1 MCMLKLPIPGLLA
14 TPQPSHLKA
23 FLVVIKLACYDFDL
37 FTQTILWKHKISLS
51 SNGYLKYTVPN
62 TKYIV
67 TNTKC
72 TIPNTKKLWC
82 LLFLDVADIF
92 SWRQQFRHFRE
103 SGRLARARFYWIP
116 IPFHSGGS
124 QVDGCPLLYGCPR
137 VDGWPSGGMQS
148 FWGEAFTWMHNSTL
162 NPTVPLRFK
171 DTSPE
176 ANPSDTDPL
185 SLKVKWKWNES
196 EIKVKVKI

>member
-137 VDGWPSGGMQS
+137 VDGWPSGGCK
-148 FWGEAFTWMHNSTL
+148 AFEEKLSRECTIRLSTL
-162 NPTVPLRFK
+162 LFLSGSRIPLQKQIHLIRTLFH
-171 DTSPE
+171 
-176 ANPSDTDPL
+176 
-185 SLKVKWKWNES
+185 WKWNEN
-196 EIKVKVKI
+196 EMKVK